1 MDYYSPF
8 WVPEAISIVVEP
20 KDALTCRSSTLAV
33 LADSGPF
40 CGLLLA
46 VSGPGGISTIDEPLV
61 RLCFGHQQSRFLSIL
76 SLSWTIT
83 HRFGVLKRFPLLSN
97 PKVCLRVG
105 RQVSQ
110 FWPILARFLDYY
122 SVLGSRS
129 DFHDYEP
136 QGTFTCHSS
145 TLTILAYS
153 GPFHALLL
161 SVLGSQSYFHGC
173 RTQDVLICW
182 SSRLA
187 VLADSGPFLGLLLS
201 FAVPK

>member
-105 RQVSQ
+105 RQDSQ
-110 FWPILARFLDYY
+110 FGRIWPVSWTITQFWGPE
-122 SVLGSRS
+122 VI
-129 DFHDYEP
+129 
-136 QGTFTCHSS
+136 S
-145 TLTILAYS
+145 TIVELRGAFKCQSTILTILANS
-153 GPFHALLL
+153 GPFRGLLL
-161 SVLGSQSYFHGC
+161 TVLGSQCDFY
-173 RTQDVLICW
+173 D
-182 SSRLA
+182 
-187 VLADSGPFLGLLLS
+187 
-201 FAVPK
+201 

>member
-8 WVPEAISIVVEP
+8 WGPEAISIVVEP

-61 RLCFGHQQSRFLSIL
+61 HLCFGHQQSRFLSIM

-83 HRFGVLKRFPLLSN
+83 HRFRVLKRFPLLSN
-97 PKVCLRVG
+97 PKVCFRVG

-122 SVLGSRS
+122 SLFWGPEAISIVVEPQGALTCRSSTLTVLADSGPFRGLLLTVLGSRS
-129 DFHDYEP
+129 DFHD
-136 QGTFTCHSS
+136 
-145 TLTILAYS
+145 
-153 GPFHALLL
+153 
-161 SVLGSQSYFHGC
+161 
-173 RTQDVLICW
+173 
-182 SSRLA
+182 
-187 VLADSGPFLGLLLS
+187 
-201 FAVPK
+201 